1 MQEKGSFAGVLIIDH
16 LLTELAALERKEVLP
31 VTAADIKTLN

>member
-16 LLTELAALERKEVLP
+16 LLTELLELKEVLP